1 MNENELMGSMKV
13 SKAVA
18 KMAIPSVIS
27 SLVTVV
33 YNMADTFFVG
43 QTGDPLQVAAVSL
56 TNPIFILLMAFANM
70 FGMGGSAVASMAMG
84 EKNEKRV
91 KNTSA
96 FVTYASLIVGILF
109 ALILIFF
116 VKPILYTFGANSQT
130 YEMAKGYTFHVS
142 YGAPF
147 IIWSAASSFIVRAEG
162 ASSEAMIGSMIG
174 TVANIVLDPVFI
186 SGLGM
191 GAAGAAIATTIGN
204 ILASI
209 YYLWYFMK
217 KSKSFSV
224 SPKYFKCG
232 EQVLSRVCS
241 IGFPTAIFSALMS
254 VSTIVLNQ
262 ILVKYGNAPVA
273 AIGIVFKANMFIMLD
288 GGWYINGKQVRQFE
302 ESFAAFCSVKHAVGV
317 GNGTDAIEV
326 VLRALGIG
334 KGGLVF
340 TVSHTA
346 VATVAAIECAGATP
360 VLVDVDPVTYTMS
373 PESLAKALEAARA
386 GRYPGKPAAV
396 LSVHLYG
403 CCADLDAIRAVAGDL
418 PLIEDCAQAHGAA
431 YKGRP
436 AGSTGI
442 AGTFSFYP
450 TKNLGAVG
458 DGGCVV
464 TSDDALAE
472 RIRSVREYGWRTHY
486 LSSEPGINTRLDELQ
501 AAFLNVLLPE
511 LPAKNA
517 KRRALAELYRRELSG
532 VPGLVLP
539 TIPDAVE
546 PVYHLY
552 VVQCPDRDEVQRR
565 LRDRGVGTAVHY
577 PFPVHLQDAYR
588 GSVALAPDGLPVTE
602 AIMPR
607 ILSLPMYPELSE
619 ADAVAVAGA
628 VRDVVSSL
636 TKERA

>member
-1 MNENELMGSMKV
+1 
-13 SKAVA
+13 
-18 KMAIPSVIS
+18 
-27 SLVTVV
+27 
-33 YNMADTFFVG
+33 
-43 QTGDPLQVAAVSL
+43 
-56 TNPIFILLMAFANM
+56 
-70 FGMGGSAVASMAMG
+70 
-84 EKNEKRV
+84 
-91 KNTSA
+91 
-96 FVTYASLIVGILF
+96 
-109 ALILIFF
+109 
-116 VKPILYTFGANSQT
+116 
-130 YEMAKGYTFHVS
+130 
-142 YGAPF
+142 
-147 IIWSAASSFIVRAEG
+147 
-162 ASSEAMIGSMIG
+162 
-174 TVANIVLDPVFI
+174 
-186 SGLGM
+186 
-191 GAAGAAIATTIGN
+191 
-204 ILASI
+204 
-209 YYLWYFMK
+209 
-217 KSKSFSV
+217 
-224 SPKYFKCG
+224 
-232 EQVLSRVCS
+232 
-241 IGFPTAIFSALMS
+241 
-254 VSTIVLNQ
+254 
-262 ILVKYGNAPVA
+262 
-273 AIGIVFKANMFIMLD
+273 ML
-288 GGWYINGKQVRQFE
+288 
-302 ESFAAFCSVKHAVGV
+302 
-317 GNGTDAIEV
+317 
-326 VLRALGIG
+326 
-334 KGGLVF
+334 
-340 TVSHTA
+340 
-346 VATVAAIECAGATP
+346 P
-360 VLVDVDPVTYTMS
+360 
-373 PESLAKALEAARA
+373 
-386 GRYPGKPAAV
+386 
-396 LSVHLYG
+396 VHLYG

-602 AIMPR
+602 ALMPR

>member
-1 MNENELMGSMKV
+1 MNAPL
-13 SKAVA
+13 
-18 KMAIPSVIS
+18 IPQ
-27 SLVTVV
+27 
-33 YNMADTFFVG
+33 A
-43 QTGDPLQVAAVSL
+43 
-56 TNPIFILLMAFANM
+56 NP
-70 FGMGGSAVASMAMG
+70 
-84 EKNEKRV
+84 
-91 KNTSA
+91 
-96 FVTYASLIVGILF
+96 
-109 ALILIFF
+109 
-116 VKPILYTFGANSQT
+116 
-130 YEMAKGYTFHVS
+130 
-142 YGAPF
+142 
-147 IIWSAASSFIVRAEG
+147 
-162 ASSEAMIGSMIG
+162 
-174 TVANIVLDPVFI
+174 
-186 SGLGM
+186 
-191 GAAGAAIATTIGN
+191 GAAFRSRRDALLKAAAD
-204 ILASI
+204 
-209 YYLWYFMK
+209 
-217 KSKSFSV
+217 V
-224 SPKYFKCG
+224 
-232 EQVLSRVCS
+232 
-241 IGFPTAIFSALMS
+241 
-254 VSTIVLNQ
+254 
-262 ILVKYGNAPVA
+262 
-273 AIGIVFKANMFIMLD
+273 LD

-326 VLRALGIG
+326 ALRALGIG

-396 LSVHLYG
+396 LPVHLYG

-418 PLIEDCAQAHGAA
+418 PLIEDCAKAHGAA

-602 AIMPR
+602 ALMPR

>member
-1 MNENELMGSMKV
+1 M
-13 SKAVA
+13 
-18 KMAIPSVIS
+18 
-27 SLVTVV
+27 
-33 YNMADTFFVG
+33 
-43 QTGDPLQVAAVSL
+43 
-56 TNPIFILLMAFANM
+56 
-70 FGMGGSAVASMAMG
+70 
-84 EKNEKRV
+84 
-91 KNTSA
+91 
-96 FVTYASLIVGILF
+96 
-109 ALILIFF
+109 
-116 VKPILYTFGANSQT
+116 
-130 YEMAKGYTFHVS
+130 
-142 YGAPF
+142 
-147 IIWSAASSFIVRAEG
+147 
-162 ASSEAMIGSMIG
+162 
-174 TVANIVLDPVFI
+174 
-186 SGLGM
+186 
-191 GAAGAAIATTIGN
+191 
-204 ILASI
+204 
-209 YYLWYFMK
+209 
-217 KSKSFSV
+217 
-224 SPKYFKCG
+224 
-232 EQVLSRVCS
+232 
-241 IGFPTAIFSALMS
+241 
-254 VSTIVLNQ
+254 
-262 ILVKYGNAPVA
+262 
-273 AIGIVFKANMFIMLD
+273 
-288 GGWYINGKQVRQFE
+288 
-302 ESFAAFCSVKHAVGV
+302 
-317 GNGTDAIEV
+317 

-396 LSVHLYG
+396 LPVHLYG

-602 AIMPR
+602 ALMPR

>member
-1 MNENELMGSMKV
+1 MNAPL
-13 SKAVA
+13 
-18 KMAIPSVIS
+18 IPQ
-27 SLVTVV
+27 
-33 YNMADTFFVG
+33 A
-43 QTGDPLQVAAVSL
+43 
-56 TNPIFILLMAFANM
+56 NP
-70 FGMGGSAVASMAMG
+70 
-84 EKNEKRV
+84 
-91 KNTSA
+91 
-96 FVTYASLIVGILF
+96 
-109 ALILIFF
+109 
-116 VKPILYTFGANSQT
+116 
-130 YEMAKGYTFHVS
+130 
-142 YGAPF
+142 
-147 IIWSAASSFIVRAEG
+147 
-162 ASSEAMIGSMIG
+162 
-174 TVANIVLDPVFI
+174 
-186 SGLGM
+186 
-191 GAAGAAIATTIGN
+191 GAAFRSRRDALLKAADD
-204 ILASI
+204 
-209 YYLWYFMK
+209 
-217 KSKSFSV
+217 V
-224 SPKYFKCG
+224 
-232 EQVLSRVCS
+232 
-241 IGFPTAIFSALMS
+241 
-254 VSTIVLNQ
+254 
-262 ILVKYGNAPVA
+262 
-273 AIGIVFKANMFIMLD
+273 LD

-326 VLRALGIG
+326 ALRALGIG

-396 LSVHLYG
+396 LPVHLYG

-436 AGSTGI
+436 AGSTGT

-486 LSSEPGINTRLDELQ
+486 H
-501 AAFLNVLLPE
+501 
-511 LPAKNA
+511 
-517 KRRALAELYRRELSG
+517 RELSG

-565 LRDRGVGTAVHY
+565 LRDRSVGTAVHY

-607 ILSLPMYPELSE
+607 ILSLPMYPELCE
-619 ADAVAVAGA
+619 ADAVAVAGG

>member
-1 MNENELMGSMKV
+1 MNAPL
-13 SKAVA
+13 
-18 KMAIPSVIS
+18 IPQ
-27 SLVTVV
+27 
-33 YNMADTFFVG
+33 A
-43 QTGDPLQVAAVSL
+43 
-56 TNPIFILLMAFANM
+56 NP
-70 FGMGGSAVASMAMG
+70 
-84 EKNEKRV
+84 
-91 KNTSA
+91 
-96 FVTYASLIVGILF
+96 
-109 ALILIFF
+109 
-116 VKPILYTFGANSQT
+116 
-130 YEMAKGYTFHVS
+130 
-142 YGAPF
+142 
-147 IIWSAASSFIVRAEG
+147 
-162 ASSEAMIGSMIG
+162 
-174 TVANIVLDPVFI
+174 
-186 SGLGM
+186 
-191 GAAGAAIATTIGN
+191 GAAFRSRRDALLKAAAD
-204 ILASI
+204 
-209 YYLWYFMK
+209 
-217 KSKSFSV
+217 V
-224 SPKYFKCG
+224 
-232 EQVLSRVCS
+232 
-241 IGFPTAIFSALMS
+241 
-254 VSTIVLNQ
+254 
-262 ILVKYGNAPVA
+262 
-273 AIGIVFKANMFIMLD
+273 LD

-326 VLRALGIG
+326 ALRALGIG

-396 LSVHLYG
+396 LPVHLYG

-532 VPGLVLP
+532 VPALSCRRFRMPWNRFTISMSSNARIATRCKGGSATGAWALP
-539 TIPDAVE
+539 STTPSRCTFRMPTGAAWRSRRTACPLPRRSCRASSACPCIPNSPRPTPLPSPEAS
-546 PVYHLY
+546 
-552 VVQCPDRDEVQRR
+552 
-565 LRDRGVGTAVHY
+565 AMS
-577 PFPVHLQDAYR
+577 FPL
-588 GSVALAPDGLPVTE
+588 
-602 AIMPR
+602 
-607 ILSLPMYPELSE
+607 
-619 ADAVAVAGA
+619 
-628 VRDVVSSL
+628 
-636 TKERA
+636 

>member
-1 MNENELMGSMKV
+1 MNAPL
-13 SKAVA
+13 
-18 KMAIPSVIS
+18 IPQ
-27 SLVTVV
+27 
-33 YNMADTFFVG
+33 A
-43 QTGDPLQVAAVSL
+43 
-56 TNPIFILLMAFANM
+56 NP
-70 FGMGGSAVASMAMG
+70 
-84 EKNEKRV
+84 
-91 KNTSA
+91 
-96 FVTYASLIVGILF
+96 
-109 ALILIFF
+109 
-116 VKPILYTFGANSQT
+116 
-130 YEMAKGYTFHVS
+130 
-142 YGAPF
+142 
-147 IIWSAASSFIVRAEG
+147 
-162 ASSEAMIGSMIG
+162 
-174 TVANIVLDPVFI
+174 
-186 SGLGM
+186 
-191 GAAGAAIATTIGN
+191 GAAFRSRRDALLKAAAD
-204 ILASI
+204 
-209 YYLWYFMK
+209 
-217 KSKSFSV
+217 V
-224 SPKYFKCG
+224 
-232 EQVLSRVCS
+232 
-241 IGFPTAIFSALMS
+241 
-254 VSTIVLNQ
+254 
-262 ILVKYGNAPVA
+262 
-273 AIGIVFKANMFIMLD
+273 LD

-326 VLRALGIG
+326 ALRALGIG

-373 PESLAKALEAARA
+373 PESLAKALEAARV

-396 LSVHLYG
+396 LPVHLYG

-436 AGSTGI
+436 AGSIGI

-602 AIMPR
+602 ALMPR